1 MSNQENSLVFIPDIS
16 GFTQFV
22 NRTAISHS
30 EHIISE
36 LIELIIAHNSLDMV
50 VSEIEGDAVLF
61 YKENEVPDFHQL
73 IRQAEQMYIAFHAHL
88 LQYEKYRICTCGAC
102 TTASK
107 LNLKFV
113 AHSGELGFLNIQG
126 KKKPHGN
133 HVVIPHRLL
142 KNNIASSSYVLLSE
156 NLFESYQPENNWQN
170 DQHEFEGLG
179 ILKYYY
185 RELNYLNAQIPE
197 PISFNPPDRIEKPI
211 KDSLI
216 INADIN
222 NLIEYIAN
230 FSFRSIWQ
238 KGIDRLEYKAN
249 EVNRIGTSH
258 ICVINKNEFQFE
270 TVASEISDQHR
281 VIGEK
286 NKNPPFFKELLSYYI
301 LDQLE
306 DGVKLS
312 VEIHYFQKNIVSRLM
327 TPLLKM
333 ILLKNLRKSIRSLK
347 NYAENN

>member
-1 MSNQENSLVFIPDIS
+1 MSDQEKSIVFIPDIS
-16 GFTQFV
+16 GFSHFV
-22 NRTAISHS
+22 NSTAISHS

-36 LIELIIAHNSLDMV
+36 LLELIIEQNSLGME
-50 VSEIEGDAVLF
+50 VSEVEGDAVLF
-61 YKENEVPDFHQL
+61 YKEKQVPEFQQL
-73 IRQAEQMYIAFHAHL
+73 IEQAEQMYIAFHAHL

-102 TTASK
+102 TSASK
-107 LNLKFV
+107 LSLKFV

-133 HVVIPHRLL
+133 NIVIPHRLL
-142 KNNIASSSYVLLSE
+142 KNNISSSSYVLLSE
-156 NLFESYQPENNWQN
+156 SLFTSYQLDENWQK
-170 DQHEFEGLG
+170 DQYEYEGTG

-185 RELNYLNAQIPE
+185 RDLNYLNSKIPE
-197 PISFNPPDRIEKPI
+197 PISFNPPDRIDNPI

-238 KGIDRLEYKAN
+238 KGVDRLEYNPN
-249 EVNRIGTSH
+249 EVNRLGTSH
-258 ICVINKNEFQFE
+258 ICVINKKEFQFE
-270 TVASEISDQHR
+270 TVATDISDQHR

-301 LDQLE
+301 LDQME

-327 TPLLKM
+327 TPILKM
-333 ILLKNLRKSIRSLK
+333 ILLKNLRNSIKSLK
-347 NYAENN
+347 SYAENN